1 MDRGI
6 GNSKGSEGLLVLL
19 AKGPSTLLAL
29 ARPSATIYDTIVSG
43 LHPCRWRV
51 CYQRGLPCLVFTL
64 LVTVTSFPA
73 YMWGELD

>member
-19 AKGPSTLLAL
+19 AKGPSTLVAL

-43 LHPCRWRV
+43 LHP
-51 CYQRGLPCLVFTL
+51 
-64 LVTVTSFPA
+64 
-73 YMWGELD
+73 